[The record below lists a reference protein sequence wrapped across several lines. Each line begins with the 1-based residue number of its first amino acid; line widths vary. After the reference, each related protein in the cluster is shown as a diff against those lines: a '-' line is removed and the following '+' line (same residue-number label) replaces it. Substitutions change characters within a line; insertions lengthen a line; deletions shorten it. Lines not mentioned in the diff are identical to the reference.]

1 MMTARTPVRS
11 AMVTVEFVAMLL
23 TPRDA
28 KAFNVE
34 RLRFHFN
41 PVVVTP
47 FA

>member
-1 MMTARTPVRS
+1 MMAARTPVRS
-11 AMVTVEFVAMLL
+11 AMVTVELVATLL

-28 KAFNVE
+28 NAFNVD